1 MEPIILASASSIR
14 RQLMEAA
21 RIPFSVDPAD
31 IDEEACREPSPSERA
46 RQLAIAKAKHVAK
59 RHPGRLCL
67 GSDQVF
73 SLGGEF
79 FSKPTSIAA
88 VEALLLRMNGRTHE
102 FNCGI
107 ALVRDGDVVDA
118 AVETARVTF
127 LELSA
132 DEIRRLAATG
142 EGIGCAGGYQLEC
155 GGVRLIKAI
164 DGSHFTVLGLPML
177 RLCSMLRSIGLT
189 W

>member
-1 MEPIILASASSIR
+1 MEPLILASGSSIR

-21 RIPFSVDPAD
+21 RIPFTVDPAD
-31 IDEEACREPSPSERA
+31 IDEEACREPMPAERA
-46 RQLAIAKAKHVAK
+46 KKLAIAKAEHVSK

-73 SLGGEF
+73 SLDGEF
-79 FSKPTSIAA
+79 FSKPTSVAA
-88 VEALLLRMNGRTHE
+88 VEALLLRMNGKTHE
-102 FNCGI
+102 FHCGI
-107 ALVRDGDVVDA
+107 ALVEDGVVVDA

-127 LELSA
+127 LRLPAE
-132 DEIRRLAATG
+132 EIRRLAATG

-155 GGVRLIKAI
+155 GGVRLIQAI
-164 DGSHFTVLGLPML
+164 EGSHFTVLGLPML
-177 RLCSMLRSIGLT
+177 RLCAMLRSIVRT